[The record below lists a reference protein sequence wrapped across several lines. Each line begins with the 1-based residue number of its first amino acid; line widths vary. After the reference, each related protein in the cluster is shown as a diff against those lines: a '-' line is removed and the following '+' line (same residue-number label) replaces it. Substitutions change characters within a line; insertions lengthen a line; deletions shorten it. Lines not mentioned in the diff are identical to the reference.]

1 MVVLHL
7 PLGHHPLS
15 MKCFI
20 WVWPLPP
27 IFPMSKVVHYH
38 ICLQTGEIEQ
48 LCDYHTVLSAAAAAP
63 GGEEAGPAGQRDG
76 GRRGTAAGD
85 RACGVGAGCSPPL
98 SPPSPAP
105 PSVSLGLWGRW

>member
-48 LCDYHTVLSAAAAAP
+48 LCDYHTVSAAAEAP

-76 GRRGTAAGD
+76 GRRGAAAGGGD
-85 RACGVGAGCSPPL
+85 CGVGAGRSPPL
-98 SPPSPAP
+98 SPPAP
-105 PSVSLGLWGRW
+105 PSVPLGLLGRW